1 MRIATL
7 IILFSS
13 LGTMS
18 CAISSV
24 VDAPV
29 IVLIGDSTVTGE
41 KGWGGAFANALSG
54 RAVVHN
60 FAASGRSAKSY
71 TDEGRLPE
79 ALAVRPDYVFIQ
91 FGHNGQPGKGAHR
104 ETDPDGSYRDYLRQ
118 FVADIRAAGA
128 EPVIVSSLTRRNFG
142 DDGMVQSTLGPWAEG
157 ARAVADELD
166 VAFIDLHARS
176 ITHHNRM
183 GPARSALFDMAPDDR
198 THLNGLGA
206 SAVAGLIF
214 DALADTG
221 HPLAPLRPMQV
232 RVGDPATAGKDMP
245 RVNTL
250 AEAIALAPSGRGQAF
265 RILLDDGRYVE
276 KLVVDKPNVSLVGAS
291 QSATVISYADSGA
304 PLPRHN
310 CAVADTGSIGGS
322 FSHEFMVLADTGE
335 DQIVNCSTCDYAAN
349 LELSDDNPNKIRDS
363 QGVALMLA
371 EGSDRARFE
380 NVTFTGNQDTLFV
393 NAGRSYFRDVR
404 IIGHVDFIFG
414 AGQAVFER
422 ATIEA
427 RNRAGKDPVAYV
439 TAPSTHVAMPF
450 GFLFLDCRVIRHDD
464 DVPVGSVKLG
474 RPWHP
479 GGDPEVNGSAVFRD
493 CFMDDHIAEDGYA
506 PISSTID
513 GVRTWFDLEPGSR
526 FFEYGSHGPGALVG
540 PRRPQLD
547 DAAVRYYTRE
557 NVLGDWNPEASE

>member
-1 MRIATL
+1 MKVTAL
-7 IILFSS
+7 LILFSS
-13 LGTMS
+13 FAVAG
-18 CAISSV
+18 CATPGAIDV
-24 VDAPV
+24 PV
-29 IVLIGDSTVTGE
+29 IALTGDSTVTDE

-71 TDEGRLPE
+71 TDEGRLPQ
-79 ALAVRPDYVFIQ
+79 ALAVTPDYVFIQ

-104 ETDPDGSYRDYLRQ
+104 ETDPEGSYRDYLRQ

-128 EPVIVSSLTRRNFG
+128 EPVIVSSLARRNFG
-142 DDGMVQSTLGPWAEG
+142 EDSMVQSTLGPWAEG
-157 ARAVADELD
+157 ARAVANELD
-166 VAFIDLHARS
+166 TSFIDLHARS

-183 GPARSALFDMAPDDR
+183 GPARSALFDMAPGDH
-198 THLNGLGA
+198 THLNDLGA
-206 SAVAGLIF
+206 SAVTGLIF
-214 DALADTG
+214 DALADIN

-232 RVGDPATAGKDMP
+232 RVGDSATAGKDMP

-250 AEAIALAPSGRGQAF
+250 AEAIALAPSGSGQAF

-304 PLPRHN
+304 SLGPDGKP
-310 CAVADTGSIGGS
+310 VGTWGSYTVKVTAPG
-322 FSHEFMVLADTGE
+322 FSARELTIENDF
-335 DQIVNCSTCDYAAN
+335 DYAAN
-349 LELSDDNPNKIRDS
+349 LALADDDPDKIRDS

-371 EGSDRARFE
+371 EGSDRAQFD
-380 NVTFTGNQDTLFV
+380 NVTLTGNQDTLFV
-393 NAGRSYFRDVR
+393 DAGRSYFRDVR

-427 RNRAGKDPVAYV
+427 RNRVGKDPVAYI

-450 GFLFLDCRVIRHDD
+450 GFLFLDCRLVRHDA
-464 DVPVGSVKLG
+464 DVPEGSVKLG

-479 GGDPEVNGSAVFRD
+479 GGDPAANGSAVFRD
-493 CFMDDHIAEDGYA
+493 CFMDDHIAEDGYS
-506 PISSTID
+506 PISSTVD

-526 FFEYGSHGPGALVG
+526 FFEHGSHGPGAKVG

-557 NVLGDWNPEASE
+557 NVLGDWKPFAEDW